1 MIDDGHWLL
10 VPVSLPVGVEE
21 AAVLDA
27 VVARLE
33 TVASMIS
40 ESEP

>member
-1 MIDDGHWLL
+1 MIDDGHRLL
-10 VPVSLPVGVEE
+10 VPINLPVGVEE
-21 AAVLDA
+21 EAVLDA

-33 TVASMIS
+33 AVASMIS

>member
-1 MIDDGHWLL
+1 
-10 VPVSLPVGVEE
+10 LPVGVEE
-21 AAVLDA
+21 EAVLDA

-33 TVASMIS
+33 TVVSMIS